1 MNLLLFCIAII
12 AASAC
17 DSLEAARI
25 KRNEILDSEVC
36 PESHPYPFDHGEV

>member
-1 MNLLLFCIAII
+1 MNLLLFCTAII
-12 AASAC
+12 AVVF

-36 PESHPYPFDHGEV
+36 PQSHPNAFDRGKV